1 MGMSKTPAEQA
12 RIDKEKTK
20 LNPVKSFA
28 TMTVEERQ
36 KLAAEIEKV
45 ERSDARRRAAKAAKG
60 GKY

>member
-36 KLAAEIEKV
+36 KLAEEIEKV